1 MKIFLADLQNSHYR
15 MVRNSV
21 PIGMGYVAS
30 YLDKEFGNKIE
41 LLMFRKFE
49 ELYDELNKTEPDL
62 IAFGS
67 FSWNTNLT
75 DQVIT
80 YLRERVPDVTIVVAG
95 PNVSAARNR
104 ALRFFNENKNINYLI
119 PNEAEQ
125 PLANIINLMIQ
136 NNDVRPFSGIDAEGC
151 YYINTET
158 GEMEGSSMDRYL
170 GDINDIPSPFLNGMM
185 DRFLSDANYL
195 PIIQTARGCPYRC
208 TFCVSGK
215 ESWNKIR
222 QFDIERV
229 YSEIDYV
236 QKKSKTPFLR
246 LADENFGL
254 LKRDVEIAEY
264 IVKKNNETG
273 FPTGMSIYTDK
284 NPNDRVKKINLL
296 LKDYLPFNIS
306 FQSATPEVLANIK
319 RINLRENHIQEAI
332 DFAEE
337 HNLKLV
343 SELIFGLPGETI
355 ESFHKSID
363 RLVGYGFES
372 IILIQLYILRG
383 SEMDLIPHRKLFKVD
398 TRYAMS
404 ENGYTSHPEITN
416 VELDEW
422 VVSTSTIPEKDWF
435 NFNRNIFLFDFLHG
449 YGFGR
454 ELIFFFQNYGIQPS
468 ELLISTLAKDSDA
481 TTIIKYANLFRDT
494 LKSRLFKTRE
504 EATQNAIKG
513 VKESPDRM
521 TGVLVLEEDVMIDI
535 LVNDDHL
542 KTIEE
547 IAEVGRKIYL
557 EKFQPDSNKIELFED
572 ALAEIMDFLPECTI
586 DLNDESKEEVT
597 YISNYNIKEWVKDK
611 YKRPLDNYKK
621 DLSHIFR
628 LKISSLDHYQRL
640 WTRDLDIRSKYRKQF
655 AIMNSRTMRR
665 FFANS

>member
-15 MVRNSV
+15 LVRNSV

-30 YLDKEFGNKIE
+30 HLDKEFGNKIK

-62 IAFGS
+62 IALAS

-80 YLRERVPDVTIVVAG
+80 YLRERVPNVTIVVAG
-95 PNVSAARNR
+95 PNVSAVRNR

-136 NNDVRPFSGIDAEGC
+136 KDNVRPFNGIDVQGC
-151 YYINTET
+151 FYMNTST
-158 GEMEGSSMDRYL
+158 GEIEGSSMDRYL
-170 GDINDIPSPFLNGMM
+170 GNINDIPSPYLNGMM
-185 DRFLSDANYL
+185 DRFLSDENYL

-229 YSEIDYV
+229 YSEIDYI

-246 LADENFGL
+246 LADENFGVL
-254 LKRDVEIAEY
+254 NRDVEIAEY

-284 NPNDRVKKINLL
+284 NPTDRVKKINLL
-296 LKDYLPFNIS
+296 LKDYLPFCIS
-306 FQSATPEVLANIK
+306 FQSATPEVLKNIK
-319 RINLRENHIQEAI
+319 RINLRESNIQNAI
-332 DFAEE
+332 DFTEK

-343 SELIFGLPGETI
+343 SELIFGLPGETV
-355 ESFHKSID
+355 ESFNKSID

-383 SEMDLIPHRKLFKVD
+383 SEMDLIPHRDSFKVG

-404 ENGYTSHPEITN
+404 ENGYTNHPEITN
-416 VELDEW
+416 IELDEW

-454 ELIFFFQNYGIQPS
+454 ELIFFFHNYGIRPS
-468 ELLISTLAKDSDA
+468 ELLMTTLSNDSD
-481 TTIIKYANLFRDT
+481 TTINKYANLFRDT
-494 LKSRLFKTRE
+494 IKSSLFETRE
-504 EATQNAIKG
+504 EATHNALKG
-513 VKESPDRM
+513 VKENPNRM

-535 LVNDDHL
+535 LVNDDYIQI
-542 KTIEE
+542 IEE
-547 IAEVGRKIYL
+547 IAEVGRKIYF
-557 EKFQPDSNKIELFED
+557 EKFHLDSNKRELFED
-572 ALAEIMDFLPECTI
+572 ALTAILDFIPECTI
-586 DLNDESKEEVT
+586 NLNDKSKEEVS
-597 YISNYNIKEWVKDK
+597 YISNYNIKQWVEDK
-611 YKRPLDNYKK
+611 YKKPLDNYKTNV
-621 DLSHIFR
+621 SHVFR

-665 FFANS
+665 FFAN